1 MTYRDCPCRLKNLR
15 YNLVYGDFVQHG
27 GTSAPGDLFVTHEQG
42 LNILEEAAK
51 AIADSPAVERA
62 MAGSKAIIKSGD

>member
-1 MTYRDCPCRLKNLR
+1 MATLLIERQQET
-15 YNLVYGDFVQHG
+15 VIVQHG